1 VPPVLNPQVCPSCA
15 ITPFVLNTRVQ
26 SVDANGV
33 AGRRRW
39 YHGDVG
45 TDEKADLSKATL
57 LVIRGADQGA
67 RFEIGPKLVLLG
79 RGSRNDIRIGD
90 TEVSRQHASIHFGD
104 GTFVLRDRDSANG
117 TLVNGELVR
126 TKDLHDGDQLQ
137 VGRTV
142 LLFQQTIQ
150 GSNHEEAADRIDLV
164 GQPNSAD
171 RSNIVAQLG
180 QEGQPAPFDRT
191 AVAQMAAS
199 TQALSNLQ
207 AVYRI
212 AEEAVSPSLSVD
224 QLLKR
229 ILDLTIGVVG
239 ADRGCMLITDPQT
252 GESVPKVISFG
263 RRADQGTR
271 MPVSRSIVD
280 YVLKTG
286 QGVRTSDARSD
297 RRFAPGQ
304 SILQAGICEAM
315 CVPMQGRYD
324 VPGVIYVDT
333 TTPAER
339 VVLEGGATNKFSDD
353 QLRLLVAI
361 GSQAALAIENSRYQE
376 ALLKAERL
384 AAMGQTIAMLSHHI
398 KNILQGVR
406 GGSFLIDM
414 GLREHIEEHVRKG
427 WAIVEKNQNKIYQL
441 VMDMLAFSKERQP
454 VMLAASLNQTVGEVC
469 ELMQAR
475 AGECKVR
482 FEVRLNESLPTATF
496 DAEGIHRAVLNVV
509 TNAIDA
515 VEGTEMGHVIVE
527 TGHEQ
532 TADLVFVSVTDNGP
546 GIPQD
551 QLAKIFNIFESTKG
565 ARGTGLGLAVSQK
578 ILREHGGDI
587 AVETKPGFGCRF
599 VLNWPRVDEEHR
611 GGDHPT
617 TF

>member
-1 VPPVLNPQVCPSCA
+1 MAGNVKGLVPIAMIKC
-15 ITPFVLNTRVQ
+15 
-26 SVDANGV
+26 
-33 AGRRRW
+33 
-39 YHGDVG
+39 VG
-45 TDEKADLSKATL
+45 TDERTDLSKATL

-67 RFEIGPKLVLLG
+67 RFEIGAKLVSLG
-79 RGSRNDIRIGD
+79 RGSRNDIRIID
-90 TEVSRQHASIHFGD
+90 TEASRQHASIQFAD
-104 GTFVLRDRDSANG
+104 GQFVVRDRDSANG
-117 TLVNGELVR
+117 TLVNGVAVR
-126 TKDLHDGDQLQ
+126 MKELHDGDQLQ
-137 VGRTV
+137 IGRTV
-142 LLFQQTIQ
+142 LLFHQSGQPEN
-150 GSNHEEAADRIDLV
+150 GEAVADRIDLV
-164 GQPNSAD
+164 GQPNSED
-171 RSNIVAQLG
+171 RSNIVAEVG
-180 QEGQPAPFDRT
+180 QDSHPAATDRL
-191 AVAQMAAS
+191 VIPRVAAS
-199 TQALSNLQ
+199 AQALSNLQ

-224 QLLKR
+224 QMLKR

-239 ADRGCMLITDPQT
+239 ADRGCMLLIDPQT
-252 GESVPKVISFG
+252 GQSVPKVISFG
-263 RRADQGTR
+263 RRADQAMR

-280 YVLKTG
+280 YVLKKG

-297 RRFAPGQ
+297 RRFEPGQ

-339 VVLEGGATNKFSDD
+339 VVLEGGTAQKFSDE

-361 GSQAALAIENSRYQE
+361 GTQAALAIENSRYQE

-406 GGSFLIDM
+406 GGSYLIHM
-414 GLREHIEEHVRKG
+414 GLDEHIEEHVRKG
-427 WAIVEKNQNKIYQL
+427 WAIVEKNQEKIYQL
-441 VMDMLAFSKERQP
+441 VMDMLTFSKERQP
-454 VMLAASLNQTVGEVC
+454 VMQVASLNKTVGEVC
-469 ELMQAR
+469 ELMQSR
-475 AGECKVR
+475 AAECKVR
-482 FEVRLNESLPTATF
+482 LEVRLNESLPTATF
-496 DAEGIHRAVLNVV
+496 DVEGLHRAVLNVV

-515 VEGTEMGHVIVE
+515 VEGTETGHVIVE
-527 TGHEQ
+527 TGHEPSS
-532 TADLVFVSVTDNGP
+532 DIVYVGVTDNGP

-587 AVETKPGFGCRF
+587 TVETKPGFGCRF
-599 VLNWPRVDEEHR
+599 ILNWPRIDDEHR
-611 GGDHPT
+611 SSEHPT
-617 TF
+617 QA

>member
-1 VPPVLNPQVCPSCA
+1 VKRSAPIA
-15 ITPFVLNTRVQ
+15 IIKC
-26 SVDANGV
+26 
-33 AGRRRW
+33 
-39 YHGDVG
+39 VG
-45 TDEKADLSKATL
+45 TDERTDLSKATL
-57 LVIRGADQGA
+57 LVIRGTDQGA
-67 RFEIGPKLVLLG
+67 RFEIGPKLVSLG

-90 TEVSRQHASIHFGD
+90 TEVSRQHASIQFAD
-104 GTFVLRDRDSANG
+104 GQFVVRDRDSANG
-117 TLVNGELVR
+117 TLVNGTAVR
-126 TKDLHDGDQLQ
+126 MKELHDGDQLQ
-137 VGRTV
+137 IGRTV
-142 LLFQQTIQ
+142 LLFHQSGQ
-150 GSNHEEAADRIDLV
+150 HENGEAVADRIDLV
-164 GQPNSAD
+164 GQPNLED
-171 RSNIVAQLG
+171 RSNIVAEVG
-180 QEGQPAPFDRT
+180 QDSHPAATDRVVLPR
-191 AVAQMAAS
+191 VAATS
-199 TQALSNLQ
+199 QALSNLQ

-224 QLLKR
+224 QMLKR

-239 ADRGCMLITDPQT
+239 ADRGCMLLIDPQT
-252 GESVPKVISFG
+252 GQSVPKVISFG
-263 RRADQGTR
+263 RRADQSTR

-280 YVLKTG
+280 YVLKKG

-297 RRFAPGQ
+297 RRFEPGQ
-304 SILQAGICEAM
+304 SILQGGICEAM

-339 VVLEGGATNKFSDD
+339 VVLEGGTAQKFSDE

-406 GGSFLIDM
+406 GGSYLIDM
-414 GLREHIEEHVRKG
+414 GLKDHNEDHVRKG

-441 VMDMLAFSKERQP
+441 VMDMLTFSKERQP
-454 VMLAASLNQTVGEVC
+454 VMQVASLNQTVGEVC
-469 ELMQAR
+469 ELMQPR
-475 AGECKVR
+475 AAECKV
-482 FEVRLNESLPTATF
+482 
-496 DAEGIHRAVLNVV
+496 EGIHRAVLNVV

-515 VEGTEMGHVIVE
+515 VEGTETGHVIVE
-527 TGHEQ
+527 TGHEPS
-532 TADLVFVSVTDNGP
+532 ADIVYVAVSDNGP

-551 QLAKIFNIFESTKG
+551 QLSKIFNIFESTKG

-599 VLNWPRVDEEHR
+599 TLNWPRIDDEHR
-611 GGDHPT
+611 SSEHPT
-617 TF
+617 LA

>member
-1 VPPVLNPQVCPSCA
+1 
-15 ITPFVLNTRVQ
+15 
-26 SVDANGV
+26 
-33 AGRRRW
+33 
-39 YHGDVG
+39 
-45 TDEKADLSKATL
+45 
-57 LVIRGADQGA
+57 
-67 RFEIGPKLVLLG
+67 
-79 RGSRNDIRIGD
+79 
-90 TEVSRQHASIHFGD
+90 
-104 GTFVLRDRDSANG
+104 
-117 TLVNGELVR
+117 
-126 TKDLHDGDQLQ
+126 
-137 VGRTV
+137 
-142 LLFQQTIQ
+142 
-150 GSNHEEAADRIDLV
+150 
-164 GQPNSAD
+164 
-171 RSNIVAQLG
+171 
-180 QEGQPAPFDRT
+180 
-191 AVAQMAAS
+191 
-199 TQALSNLQ
+199 
-207 AVYRI
+207 
-212 AEEAVSPSLSVD
+212 
-224 QLLKR
+224 LKR

-454 VMLAASLNQTVGEVC
+454 VMQAASLNQTVGEVC

-475 AGECKVR
+475 ASECKVR
-482 FEVRLNESLPTATF
+482 LEVRLNETLPTATF
-496 DAEGIHRAVLNVV
+496 DSEGIHRAVLNVV

-527 TGHEQ
+527 TGHEP
-532 TADLVFVSVTDNGP
+532 TSDLVFVSVTDNGP

-551 QLAKIFNIFESTKG
+551 QLTKIFNIFESTKG

-587 AVETKPGFGCRF
+587 TVETKPGFGCRF

-617 TF
+617 TYQKPD

>member
-1 VPPVLNPQVCPSCA
+1 VKRLVPIA
-15 ITPFVLNTRVQ
+15 IIKC
-26 SVDANGV
+26 
-33 AGRRRW
+33 
-39 YHGDVG
+39 VG
-45 TDEKADLSKATL
+45 TDERTDLSKATL
-57 LVIRGADQGA
+57 LVIRGADQGV
-67 RFEIGPKLVLLG
+67 RFEIGPKPVSLG

-90 TEVSRQHASIHFGD
+90 TEASRQHASIQFSD
-104 GTFVLRDRDSANG
+104 GQFAVRDRDSANG
-117 TLVNGELVR
+117 TLVNGEAV
-126 TKDLHDGDQLQ
+126 
-137 VGRTV
+137 
-142 LLFQQTIQ
+142 
-150 GSNHEEAADRIDLV
+150 ADRIDLV
-164 GQPNSAD
+164 GQPNLED
-171 RSNIVAQLG
+171 QSNIVAEMG
-180 QEGQPAPFDRT
+180 QDSHPATTDR
-191 AVAQMAAS
+191 VILPRVAAS
-199 TQALSNLQ
+199 TQAWSNLQ

-212 AEEAVSPSLSVD
+212 AEEAVSPSHSVD
-224 QLLKR
+224 QMLKR

-239 ADRGCMLITDPQT
+239 ADRGCMLLIDPQT
-252 GESVPKVISFG
+252 GQSVPKVISFG
-263 RRADQGTR
+263 RRADQSTR

-280 YVLKTG
+280 YVLKKG

-297 RRFAPGQ
+297 RRFEPGQ

-339 VVLEGGATNKFSDD
+339 VVLEGGAAQKFSDE
-353 QLRLLVAI
+353 QLRLLVAN

-406 GGSFLIDM
+406 GGSYLIDM
-414 GLREHIEEHVRKG
+414 GLKDHNEDHVRKG

-441 VMDMLAFSKERQP
+441 VMDMLTFSKERQP
-454 VMLAASLNQTVGEVC
+454 VMQAAALNQTVGEVC
-469 ELMQAR
+469 ELMQPR
-475 AGECKVR
+475 AAECKVR
-482 FEVRLNESLPTATF
+482 LEVRLNESLPAATF
-496 DAEGIHRAVLNVV
+496 DVEGIHRAVLNVV

-515 VEGTEMGHVIVE
+515 VEGTETGQVIVE
-527 TGHEQ
+527 TGHESN
-532 TADLVFVSVTDNGP
+532 ADIVYVSVTDNGP

-587 AVETKPGFGCRF
+587 TVETKPGFGCRF
-599 VLNWPRVDEEHR
+599 LLNWPRIDDEHR
-611 GGDHPT
+611 SSEHPT
-617 TF
+617 QM

>member
-1 VPPVLNPQVCPSCA
+1 VKRFVPIA
-15 ITPFVLNTRVQ
+15 IIRC
-26 SVDANGV
+26 
-33 AGRRRW
+33 
-39 YHGDVG
+39 VG
-45 TDEKADLSKATL
+45 TDERTDLSKATL

-67 RFEIGPKLVLLG
+67 RFEIGPKPVSLG

-90 TEVSRQHASIHFGD
+90 TEASRQHASIQFSD
-104 GTFVLRDRDSANG
+104 GQFVVRDRDSANG
-117 TLVNGELVR
+117 TLVNGVGVR
-126 TKDLHDGDQLQ
+126 IKDLHDGDQLQ
-137 VGRTV
+137 IGRTV
-142 LLFQQTIQ
+142 LLFHQSGQPEN
-150 GSNHEEAADRIDLV
+150 GEAVADRIDLV
-164 GQPNSAD
+164 GQPNLED
-171 RSNIVAQLG
+171 RSNIVAEVG
-180 QEGQPAPFDRT
+180 QDSHPAATDRI
-191 AVAQMAAS
+191 VLPRVPAS
-199 TQALSNLQ
+199 AQALSNLQ

-224 QLLKR
+224 QMLKR

-239 ADRGCMLITDPQT
+239 ADRGCMLLIDPQT
-252 GESVPKVISFG
+252 GQSVPKVISFG
-263 RRADQGTR
+263 RRADQSTR

-280 YVLKTG
+280 YVLKKG

-297 RRFAPGQ
+297 RRFEPGQ

-315 CVPMQGRYD
+315 CVPMRGRYD

-339 VVLEGGATNKFSDD
+339 VVLEGGVAQKFSDE

-406 GGSFLIDM
+406 GGSYLIDM
-414 GLREHIEEHVRKG
+414 GLKDHNEDHVRKG

-441 VMDMLAFSKERQP
+441 VMDMLTFSKERQP
-454 VMLAASLNQTVGEVC
+454 VMQVASLNQTVGEVC
-469 ELMQAR
+469 ELMQTR
-475 AGECKVR
+475 AAECKVR
-482 FEVRLNESLPTATF
+482 LEVRLNESLPAATF
-496 DAEGIHRAVLNVV
+496 DVEGIHRAVLNVV

-515 VEGTEMGHVIVE
+515 VEGTETGQVIVE
-527 TGHEQ
+527 TGHEAN
-532 TADLVFVSVTDNGP
+532 ADIVYVGVTDNGP
-546 GIPQD
+546 GIPPD

-587 AVETKPGFGCRF
+587 TVETKPGFGCRF
-599 VLNWPRVDEEHR
+599 VLNWPRIDDEHR
-611 GGDHPT
+611 SSEHPT
-617 TF
+617 LM

>member
-1 VPPVLNPQVCPSCA
+1 VKRFVPIA
-15 ITPFVLNTRVQ
+15 IIRC
-26 SVDANGV
+26 
-33 AGRRRW
+33 
-39 YHGDVG
+39 VG
-45 TDEKADLSKATL
+45 TDERTDLSKATL

-67 RFEIGPKLVLLG
+67 RFEIGPKPVSLG

-90 TEVSRQHASIHFGD
+90 TEASRQHASIQFSD
-104 GTFVLRDRDSANG
+104 GQFVVRDRDSANG
-117 TLVNGELVR
+117 TLVNGVAVR
-126 TKDLHDGDQLQ
+126 IKDLHDGDQVQ
-137 VGRTV
+137 IGRTV
-142 LLFQQTIQ
+142 LLFHQSGQPEN
-150 GSNHEEAADRIDLV
+150 GEAVADRIDLV
-164 GQPNSAD
+164 GQPNLED
-171 RSNIVAQLG
+171 RSNIVAEVG
-180 QEGQPAPFDRT
+180 QDSHPAATDRI
-191 AVAQMAAS
+191 VLPRVPAS
-199 TQALSNLQ
+199 AQALSNLQ

-224 QLLKR
+224 QMLKR

-239 ADRGCMLITDPQT
+239 ADRGCMLLIDPQT
-252 GESVPKVISFG
+252 GQSVPKVISFG
-263 RRADQGTR
+263 RRADQSTR

-280 YVLKTG
+280 YVLKKG

-297 RRFAPGQ
+297 RRFEPGQ

-315 CVPMQGRYD
+315 CVPMRGRYD

-339 VVLEGGATNKFSDD
+339 VVLEGGVAQKFSDE

-406 GGSFLIDM
+406 GGSYLIDM
-414 GLREHIEEHVRKG
+414 GLKDHNEDHVRKG

-441 VMDMLAFSKERQP
+441 VMDMLTFSKERQP
-454 VMLAASLNQTVGEVC
+454 VMQVASLNQTVGEVC
-469 ELMQAR
+469 ELMQTR
-475 AGECKVR
+475 AAECKVR
-482 FEVRLNESLPTATF
+482 LEVRLNESLPAATF
-496 DAEGIHRAVLNVV
+496 DVEGIHRAVLNVV

-515 VEGTEMGHVIVE
+515 VEGTETGQVIVE
-527 TGHEQ
+527 TGHEAS
-532 TADLVFVSVTDNGP
+532 ADLVYVGVTDNGP
-546 GIPQD
+546 GIPPD

-587 AVETKPGFGCRF
+587 TVETKPGFGCRF
-599 VLNWPRVDEEHR
+599 VLNWPRIDDEHR
-611 GGDHPT
+611 SSEHPT
-617 TF
+617 LM

>member
-1 VPPVLNPQVCPSCA
+1 MKRLVPIA
-15 ITPFVLNTRVQ
+15 IIKC
-26 SVDANGV
+26 
-33 AGRRRW
+33 
-39 YHGDVG
+39 VG
-45 TDEKADLSKATL
+45 TDERTDLSKATL
-57 LVIRGADQGA
+57 LVIRGADQGV
-67 RFEIGPKLVLLG
+67 RFEIGPKPVSLG

-90 TEVSRQHASIHFGD
+90 TEASRQHASIQFSD
-104 GTFVLRDRDSANG
+104 GQFAVRDRDSANG
-117 TLVNGELVR
+117 TLVNGVAVR
-126 TKDLHDGDQLQ
+126 IKELHDGDQLQ
-137 VGRTV
+137 IGRTV
-142 LLFQQTIQ
+142 LLFHQSGQPEN
-150 GSNHEEAADRIDLV
+150 GVAVADRIDLV
-164 GQPNSAD
+164 GQPNLED
-171 RSNIVAQLG
+171 RSNIVAEMG
-180 QEGQPAPFDRT
+180 QDSHPATTDR
-191 AVAQMAAS
+191 VILPRVAAS
-199 TQALSNLQ
+199 TQAWSNLQ

-212 AEEAVSPSLSVD
+212 AEEAVSPSHSVD
-224 QLLKR
+224 QMLKR

-239 ADRGCMLITDPQT
+239 ADRGCMLLIDPQT
-252 GESVPKVISFG
+252 GQSVPKVISFG
-263 RRADQGTR
+263 RRADQSTR

-280 YVLKTG
+280 YVLKKG

-297 RRFAPGQ
+297 RRFEPGQ

-339 VVLEGGATNKFSDD
+339 VVLEGGAAQKFSDE

-406 GGSFLIDM
+406 GGSYLIDM
-414 GLREHIEEHVRKG
+414 GLKDHNEDHVRKG

-441 VMDMLAFSKERQP
+441 VMDMLTFSKERQP
-454 VMLAASLNQTVGEVC
+454 VMQAAALNQTVGEVC
-469 ELMQAR
+469 ELMQPR
-475 AGECKVR
+475 AAECKVR
-482 FEVRLNESLPTATF
+482 LEVRLNESLPAATF
-496 DAEGIHRAVLNVV
+496 DVEGIHRAVLNVV

-515 VEGTEMGHVIVE
+515 VEGTETGQVIVE
-527 TGHEQ
+527 TGHESN
-532 TADLVFVSVTDNGP
+532 ADIVYVSVTDNGP

-587 AVETKPGFGCRF
+587 TVETKPGFGCRF
-599 VLNWPRVDEEHR
+599 LLNWPRIDDEHR
-611 GGDHPT
+611 SSEHPT
-617 TF
+617 QM